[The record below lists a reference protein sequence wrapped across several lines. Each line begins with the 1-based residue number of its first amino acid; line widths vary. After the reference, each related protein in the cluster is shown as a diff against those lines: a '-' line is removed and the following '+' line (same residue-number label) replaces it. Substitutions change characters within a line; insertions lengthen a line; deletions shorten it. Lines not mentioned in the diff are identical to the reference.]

1 MTKQLLTLAYVVGTL
16 LTLQSCR
23 PITTYAGDQSGPGGL
38 TASVERPKSAAELRA
53 ELLIQEQHSPEDYL
67 QVEATYHRNFI
78 NQLVLEGDIAST
90 ATLATYKDPVLAV
103 TWVSKTD
110 TELETVKYPVYELVR
125 SQGSTHFKL
134 KTSAPGYVASVRV
147 GIAGATPVE

>member
-1 MTKQLLTLAYVVGTL
+1 MTKKLLVYAVGTL
-16 LTLQSCR
+16 LTLQACSHG
-23 PITTYAGDQSGPGGL
+23 PIYSGDPSGPSGL

-53 ELLIQEQHSPEDYL
+53 ELLAQEQASPEEYL
-67 QVEATYHRNFI
+67 QVDATYHRNFI

-110 TELETVKYPVYELVR
+110 TELETVQYPVYEVVR

-134 KTSAPGYVASVRV
+134 KTKAPGYVASVRI
-147 GIAGATPVE
+147 GISGATPIE

>member
-1 MTKQLLTLAYVVGTL
+1 MNKPLRHLCFLLFPALIQACSPGTAYTSDSSG
-16 LTLQSCR
+16 
-23 PITTYAGDQSGPGGL
+23 AGSP
-38 TASVERPKSAAELRA
+38 TASVERPQTAAELRA
-53 ELLIQEQHSPEDYL
+53 ELLAQEQRAPEEYL

-78 NQLVLEGDIAST
+78 NQLVLEGDIASS
-90 ATLATYKDPVLAV
+90 ATLATYKDPVLSV

-110 TELETVKYPVYELVR
+110 TELETVQYPVYEVVR

>member
-1 MTKQLLTLAYVVGTL
+1 MTKKLLTLAYVLGTL
-16 LTLQSCR
+16 FTLKSCSR
-23 PITTYAGDQSGPGGL
+23 GTSYTDGPSGAGSL
-38 TASVERPKSAAELRA
+38 TASVERPKTAAELRA
-53 ELLIQEQHSPEDYL
+53 ELLAQEQHSPEDYL

-90 ATLATYKDPVLAV
+90 ATLATYKDPVLSV

-110 TELETVKYPVYELVR
+110 TELETVKYPVYELIR